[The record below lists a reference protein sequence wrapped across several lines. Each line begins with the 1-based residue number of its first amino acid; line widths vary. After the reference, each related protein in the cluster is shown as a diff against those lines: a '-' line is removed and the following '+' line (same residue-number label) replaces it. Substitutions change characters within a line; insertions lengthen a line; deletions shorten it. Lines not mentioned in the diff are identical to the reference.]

1 VMPWP
6 VCSALRGGRLD
17 NRRLTRRAS
26 KPARGGWRPSIL
38 GRRPQRGLDGS
49 LLVGGVRRARNAP
62 APVRAKHSY
71 RYGLITASKNRR
83 PMCRIRITPRIAD
96 YMPEWIVPIVNIE
109 LNENMEFACPP
120 SIPPSG
126 AQRALRVG
134 RRRVSGLQI
143 SRRTPVGEPGASTPG
158 RHHAALREAA

>member
-1 VMPWP
+1 MPWP

-17 NRRLTRRAS
+17 SRSLTRRAS

-71 RYGLITASKNRR
+71 RYGLITPCKDLTAI
-83 PMCRIRITPRIAD
+83 C
-96 YMPEWIVPIVNIE
+96 
-109 LNENMEFACPP
+109 
-120 SIPPSG
+120 
-126 AQRALRVG
+126 
-134 RRRVSGLQI
+134 
-143 SRRTPVGEPGASTPG
+143 
-158 RHHAALREAA
+158 LRELGRLGSLPNGSPWSCSASVYTTPLGRIWPPW